1 MNMPALLPIRFSIRS
16 FVVGTAAALCLTFA
30 AADVAHAAPKDGVGE
45 KSGKGHKNHKK
56 LSPEE
61 REKKHAEI
69 QRKVKVYILAEL
81 SSRLNLD
88 DRKTNLLSDVIDKQ
102 MQERD
107 ANHKAMREEMK
118 NLRGLVEKNA
128 DDAQLR
134 TSIQKLASLR
144 DNSDHIASFVQ
155 DTTSFLTT
163 KEQAQLVVALPEVM
177 RDLKKMK
184 RGHRGP
190 PDGEF
195 DGRGD

>member
-1 MNMPALLPIRFSIRS
+1 MKMPALFSIRLPIRS
-16 FVVGTAAALCLTFA
+16 FVVGTAAALCLTLA
-30 AADVAHAAPKDGVGE
+30 SADVAHAAPKDGAGDA
-45 KSGKGHKNHKK
+45 KGHKDHKK

-69 QRKVKVYILAEL
+69 QRKIKVYILAEL

-88 DRKTNLLSDVIDKQ
+88 DRKTNLLSDVINKQ
-102 MQERD
+102 TQERD

-118 NLRGLVEKNA
+118 NLRGLLDKNA

-134 TSIQKLASLR
+134 ASIQKLASLR
-144 DNSDHIASFVQ
+144 DKSDHIASFVQ
-155 DTTSFLTT
+155 DTSSFLST